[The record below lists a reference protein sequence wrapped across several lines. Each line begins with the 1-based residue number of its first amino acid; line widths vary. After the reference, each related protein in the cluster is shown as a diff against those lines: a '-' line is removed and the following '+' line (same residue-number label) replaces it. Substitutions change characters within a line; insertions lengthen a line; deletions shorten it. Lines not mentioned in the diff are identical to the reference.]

1 MIIVKTNCTVLD
13 TYVMSQIKKEFGLT
27 FFYDFLLILAAADS
41 GPKTR
46 MKKLDHLFFVNAQ
59 SKCKVDIEVA
69 VVNTFLF
76 LLKNQ
81 QLFILLLF
89 LLLLL
94 SSNWC
99 SCCSC

>member
-41 GPKTR
+41 GPKTTR
-46 MKKLDHLFFVNAQ
+46 MKKLDHHFNAQ
-59 SKCKVDIEVA
+59 SKCKIDIEVA

>member
-13 TYVMSQIKKEFGLT
+13 TYVMSQIKKEFELA

-41 GPKTR
+41 GSKTTR
-46 MKKLDHLFFVNAQ
+46 MKKLNHLFFVNAQ

-99 SCCSC
+99 SC